1 MQLEWWTAA
10 LPIAEMS
17 AAVDAAAQWT
27 PRTPLE
33 ALASVCICDEEDED
47 DYASDNWT
55 AARSTLVAKS
65 AKVQGAERVRVAGD
79 AVVRGGAEIRG
90 DAGPVAIGRYVD
102 VGPRVL
108 VHGGAGVGS
117 HSLLQADAVIH
128 DATIGVGCV
137 IGKGAVIGSQAVL
150 KDYCVVAAGA
160 VVPEGS
166 VLAPFS
172 IVAGAPCRL
181 LGEVS
186 PAQADERRRVA
197 ELGAARRRAAG

>member
-1 MQLEWWTAA
+1 
-10 LPIAEMS
+10 MS
-17 AAVDAAAQWT
+17 AAVDATAQWT

-33 ALASVCICDEEDED
+33 ALASVSVCDEENED

-79 AVVRGGAEIRG
+79 AVVRQGAEIRG
-90 DAGPVAIGRYVD
+90 DAGPVGIGRYVD
-102 VGPRVL
+102 VGPRAI
-108 VHGGAGVGS
+108 VHGGASVGS
-117 HSLLQADAVIH
+117 HSLLQADAIIH

-160 VVPEGS
+160 VVPDHS

-186 PAQADERRRVA
+186 PYQADERRRVA
-197 ELGAARRRAAG
+197 ELGAARRRAAV